1 MLGLLLGVLLPFQ
14 LAQAGRV
21 PGIERLHFRSFGT
34 AQGLSQATA
43 RTIAQDRSGFI
54 WIGTQDG
61 LSRFDG
67 YEFRV
72 YKADRDDPWSLSQNH
87 VWALAADPDGS
98 LWIGTQAGGLDHYD
112 PRLDRFISYRTET
125 GNAHALASNHVTA
138 LMIDRDQRLW
148 IANSAGRMQWFDRS
162 AMQLDDLPSGSQSNL
177 RMVRT
182 MLQSTDGRVWL
193 GARDGLYQIQSN
205 GAGLHEIRDQS
216 GTSLDVYALAQAPNG
231 DMWVGVAEDGLY
243 RFDKD
248 GKPLKHYAE
257 AATAGDPG
265 LPDGAVRALLCDSDG
280 GLWIAGNRNGL
291 AWFDPENDVFIRYPH
306 DPSRDHTV
314 AANRLSSLLR
324 GRSGALF
331 VGSWA
336 NGFSVHDPRTE
347 AFTTI
352 ESVAGDPRTLPSRQA
367 LSVWG
372 DNDGTLWAGVLEGGG
387 LVHLDMEK
395 GVIARYRHD
404 PQRADSLSHDFV
416 QFTTRTRDGS
426 LWIATMGG
434 GLNRMRQEGSF
445 EHFRHDPADPK
456 SIAEDSILFVYEDL
470 SGTLWIGTLNQ
481 GLDERCKTCDGF
493 IHHPHYSDRVDDPA
507 SLGGDAVGGIVETA
521 TGDLWLALR
530 SGGLD
535 RYDRSTGRFDH
546 FHADR
551 GNPESVGSDAISTLS
566 VDSRGELWIGTQGG
580 GISHLLPGTDHDP
593 KFETFDSRQGLAA
606 DAIGAIFEDARR
618 KFWISTTSGISRF
631 DPETKSFINFGTHDG
646 TLSTGY
652 WINGATRLPG
662 GLIVFSGLDGI
673 TVFDPLKVELA
684 PSPQPIATRLL
695 VQNVPVNLHWRD
707 PKSPLDISL
716 WEGGKV
722 SLSNDQDNITFE
734 FAAFDFSDPESI
746 RYSYRLE
753 GHDTQWIETTASRR
767 FATYTDLD
775 SGSYR
780 LRLRARREGEGWS
793 DNEFTVAVHVAS
805 SPWASA
811 PAFAAYFAV
820 AILLGWLT
828 SLSVRSN
835 LRQRRG
841 GQEAIRQSEERLKM
855 ALWGSGSEL
864 WDLDM
869 QTRQMVRENKL
880 QHLAVNVEAAGKTID
895 AFVPFIHPD
904 DLAGFNAAIASHF
917 KGETET
923 FEASYRAM
931 DLHREWAW
939 VMTRGRLVERDEKGR
954 GLRMAGTTHDIRALK
969 NAEDALRRLNEEL
982 EQRVEKRT
990 ADLKSANSEL
1000 RDTLDRLT
1008 LTQRQLLEAE
1018 KLASLGGLVA
1028 GIAHEINTPIG
1039 VSVTAASHLSEEAM
1053 RISNIIK
1060 SGTITKSE
1068 LERFERAAL
1077 EGSQLILRNLQRA
1090 DRLIRSFKQVAVDQS
1105 TEDRRVVDLGACI
1118 NEILTTLGPA
1128 LKKTPHRVEV
1138 RCAQSVVCETAPGA
1152 LYQII
1157 TNLVMNSLIHGFAD
1171 GRAGLIEIEI
1181 SRDDGSTTIEYL
1193 DNGMGMDEVATA
1205 RIFDPFFTTRR
1216 GRGGSGLGMHI
1227 VYNLVTQVL
1236 GGTIV
1241 VDSTPGSGFRLCI
1254 RFKP

>member
-1 MLGLLLGVLLPFQ
+1 MLAFLLAVLLPFQ

-98 LWIGTQAGGLDHYD
+98 LWVGTQAGGLDHYD
-112 PRLDRFISYRTET
+112 PRLDRFINYRAET
-125 GNAHALASNHVTA
+125 GNVHALASNHVTA

-148 IANSAGRMQWFDRS
+148 IANSAGRMQWFDRT
-162 AMQLDDLPSGSQSNL
+162 AMRLDDLPSGSQSNL

-193 GARDGLYQIQSN
+193 GARDGLYQVQSN

-216 GTSLDVYALAQAPNG
+216 GSSLDVYALAQAPNG

-243 RFDKD
+243 RFDME

-257 AATAGDPG
+257 APTAADPG

-291 AWFDPENDVFIRYPH
+291 AWLDPETDAFIRYPH
-306 DPSRDHTV
+306 DPSRGHTV

-347 AFTTI
+347 TFTTI

-404 PQRADSLSHDFV
+404 PQRPDSLSHDFV
-416 QFTTRTRDGS
+416 QFMTRTRDGS
-426 LWIATMGG
+426 LWVATIGG

-456 SIAEDSILFVYEDL
+456 SIAEDSILYVYEDL
-470 SGTLWIGTLNQ
+470 GGTLWIGTLNQ
-481 GLDERCKTCDGF
+481 GLDERCKTCEGF
-493 IHHPHYSDRVDDPA
+493 IHHPHDSDRVDDPA
-507 SLGGDAVGGIVETA
+507 SLGGDAVGAIVETA

-551 GNPESVGSDAISTLS
+551 ANPESVGSDAISTLS
-566 VDSRGELWIGTQGG
+566 LDSRGELWIGTQGG
-580 GISHLLPGTDHDP
+580 GISHLLPGTEHEP
-593 KFETFDSRQGLAA
+593 KFATFDSKQGLAA
-606 DAIGAIFEDARR
+606 DAIGAILEDANR

-631 DPETKSFINFGTHDG
+631 DPETKSFINFGAHDG

-684 PSPQPIATRLL
+684 PPPQPIATRLL

-707 PKSPLDISL
+707 PQSPLDISL

-767 FATYTDLD
+767 FATYTDLA

-780 LRLRARREGEGWS
+780 LRLRVRRDGEDWS
-793 DNEFTVAVHVAS
+793 DDEFTVAVHVAP

-811 PAFAAYFAV
+811 TAYAGYFAV

-828 SLSVRSN
+828 SISVRSN
-835 LRQRRG
+835 LRQRRV

-880 QHLAVNVEAAGKTID
+880 
-895 AFVPFIHPD
+895 
-904 DLAGFNAAIASHF
+904 
-917 KGETET
+917 
-923 FEASYRAM
+923 
-931 DLHREWAW
+931 
-939 VMTRGRLVERDEKGR
+939 
-954 GLRMAGTTHDIRALK
+954 
-969 NAEDALRRLNEEL
+969 
-982 EQRVEKRT
+982 
-990 ADLKSANSEL
+990 
-1000 RDTLDRLT
+1000 
-1008 LTQRQLLEAE
+1008 
-1018 KLASLGGLVA
+1018 
-1028 GIAHEINTPIG
+1028 
-1039 VSVTAASHLSEEAM
+1039 
-1053 RISNIIK
+1053 
-1060 SGTITKSE
+1060 
-1068 LERFERAAL
+1068 
-1077 EGSQLILRNLQRA
+1077 
-1090 DRLIRSFKQVAVDQS
+1090 
-1105 TEDRRVVDLGACI
+1105 
-1118 NEILTTLGPA
+1118 
-1128 LKKTPHRVEV
+1128 
-1138 RCAQSVVCETAPGA
+1138 
-1152 LYQII
+1152 
-1157 TNLVMNSLIHGFAD
+1157 
-1171 GRAGLIEIEI
+1171 
-1181 SRDDGSTTIEYL
+1181 
-1193 DNGMGMDEVATA
+1193 
-1205 RIFDPFFTTRR
+1205 
-1216 GRGGSGLGMHI
+1216 
-1227 VYNLVTQVL
+1227 
-1236 GGTIV
+1236 
-1241 VDSTPGSGFRLCI
+1241 
-1254 RFKP
+1254 